1 MSYGKIHLWLL
12 PNLDNEKLG
21 IIDSFKPFYSIEQ
34 KKKSGKKSK
43 TKKQVE
49 DTKADL
55 SQEDSGQQEEKVD
68 EPNTEQ

>member
-34 KKKSGKKSK
+34 KKKSGKKFQNLFAHMTGVVVDRLLVSYYK
-43 TKKQVE
+43 I
-49 DTKADL
+49 
-55 SQEDSGQQEEKVD
+55 SGH
-68 EPNTEQ
+68 PT